1 MPSRFHQTPYQ
12 PSTGTNMASKVLKDE
27 IRIAYKLGELK
38 QLVRTLGGT
47 VTDPV
52 KLADDLISAGI
63 FAAQTNDIKIKQL
76 EQAVGAPALEFLL
89 EAFANHAPT
98 AANDHLSAFEDRA
111 AVFKANE
118 LLNNDTDA
126 DGDVLTITSI
136 SNATGGTATLNAD
149 GSVSFTAAADFNGEA
164 SFTYQ
169 VSDGGKLNGVSN
181 TATVHVLVAAVND
194 APVRTSGD
202 IGPAS
207 MDEDS
212 VVTPLNLGVV
222 TYAAGGGADE
232 AAQTLSV
239 TVTGVPDAMLGRV
252 VLADGVTPV
261 AAGQNYTIAE
271 LRGMAFSP
279 AADAHSSASFRYEV
293 RDSGGTANGGSN
305 TLEQEIAIHVRAVND
320 APEVGSDTL
329 RAGDQGMTTFTAA
342 QLLANDRDAD
352 GDTLTISAVTAG
364 NGGSVA
370 LNADGTVSFIPT
382 TGFTGSASF
391 TYTVTD
397 GSEQRVATANIDV
410 TTRIS
415 AIQGEGAASTRAG
428 ESVLVEA
435 RVTAWAPEMKMFWV
449 QEETADQDGN
459 IRTSEGVAVYY
470 GNAALPISADSLG
483 DIVRFSAKVT
493 EFRASGQ
500 STASGSLTELTG
512 ISGFTVL
519 HDGTTA
525 DIEAATQVTLP
536 VATAD
541 TLEQYEGML
550 VEIAAA
556 SGGDLFVADTYT
568 FGRFGEMTF
577 YADDVPLQ
585 FTQTHLPDAETNA
598 AYLDLLTRSSIQ
610 LEDRSTTQNPTLD
623 KLIAG
628 SQIERNGD
636 DLSASNFVRAGDTTD
651 SLTGVLSF
659 DRGIYELQPVQTVNL
674 TGEVRPVG
682 PDEAA
687 INVNGAAEIKVA
699 SFNVLN
705 YFTSLSV
712 ANTTA
717 DNFATPYGNTHEP
730 RGANTPEEFARQQAK
745 LVEAI
750 TGTGADVLGLM
761 EMQNNGF
768 GDGTSAIDSLV
779 DALNAKTGAGTYAY
793 VRGPYADGSG
803 AEPTAGSD
811 AIMVAIIYKT
821 ATVKPLGQAVTPD
834 SAVYSAFAAANRPPV
849 AQTFG
854 YVGDESKQFTLVVNH
869 FKSKGDGTEK
879 YVGDADSGDGQGAF
893 NATRLEA
900 AVQLAQWLDS
910 NPTGATDGDYL
921 MVGDM
926 NSYAME
932 DPIRYL
938 TGTQFDVNK
947 NYGGYSLTDAGKALS
962 GNYTL
967 LGGSGEY
974 SYVFDGLRGSL
985 DHALA
990 SEDLAGEITG
1000 VTHWHINADEQIMLD
1015 YNTEFNAAGLYRPD
1029 AYRSS
1034 DHDPVVVGL
1043 RLNSEKGS
1051 PSGTP
1056 PADIKAPML
1065 IVANPASGAA
1075 GVATNANIVFTFD
1088 EAVQKGSGR
1097 IVLRSTD
1104 GVSEVD
1110 INASS
1115 DQVSVNG
1122 STVTINPAADL
1133 LPGKTYTVTIE
1144 QGAFEDV
1151 SGNDFAGLAGKALS
1165 FSTAAAAQAARV
1177 VISEIH
1183 YDNAGADTGEAIALA
1198 GTAGMSLDGWSL
1210 VLYNGANG
1218 AAYSTRS
1225 LNGIVIDN
1233 EGSGYGEVV
1242 FNYPVDGIQNG
1253 SPDGVALIDNRGAVV
1268 QFLSYEGVMT
1278 AASGPA
1284 QGMSSTDIG
1293 ATQTSS
1299 TPIGQSLQLI
1309 GNAWQAAAQTMGTL
1323 NAGFTSL

>member
-1 MPSRFHQTPYQ
+1 
-12 PSTGTNMASKVLKDE
+12 MASRVLNDE

-47 VTDPV
+47 AADPI
-52 KLADDLISAGI
+52 KLADELISAGL

-76 EQAVGAPALEFLL
+76 EQAVGTPALDLL
-89 EAFANHAPT
+89 LAAFANRAPT
-98 AANDHLSAFEDRA
+98 AADDRLSAVEDRA
-111 AVFKANE
+111 ALFTATD
-118 LLNNDTDA
+118 LLGNDNDA
-126 DGDVLTITSI
+126 DGDTLAITAITS
-136 SNATGGTATLNAD
+136 ATGGTATLNAD
-149 GSVSFTAAADFNGEA
+149 GSVSFTAAPDFNGEA

-169 VSDGGKLNGVSN
+169 VSDGGRLNGVSN

-194 APVRTSGD
+194 APVRTSGEV
-202 IGPAS
+202 GPVT
-207 MDEDS
+207 MEEDA
-212 VVTPLNLGVV
+212 VATPLNLGVV

-239 TVTGVPDAMLGRV
+239 TVTGVPDATLGHV
-252 VLADGVTPV
+252 VLADGVTV
-261 AAGQNYTIAE
+261 VVAGQTYSIAE
-271 LRGMAFSP
+271 LRGMAFAP
-279 AADAHSSASFRYEV
+279 AADAHGSASFRYEV
-293 RDSGGTANGGSN
+293 RDSGGTANGGTD
-305 TLEQEIAIHVRAVND
+305 TLAQEIAIHVQAVND
-320 APEVGSDTL
+320 APDAVADTL
-329 RAGDQGMTTFTAA
+329 RAGDQGITTFTAT
-342 QLLANDRDAD
+342 QLLANDRDVD
-352 GDTLTISAVTAG
+352 GDALTITAVTAG
-364 NGGSVA
+364 KGGSVS
-370 LNADGTVSFIPT
+370 LNADGTISFIPE

-397 GSEQRVATANIDV
+397 GAEQRTAAATVDV

-415 AIQGEGAASTRAG
+415 AIQGEGAASTRVG

-459 IRTSEGVAVYY
+459 VRTSEGVAVYY
-470 GNAALPISADSLG
+470 GNAVSPVSADSLG

-500 STASGSLTELTG
+500 SAASGSLTELTG
-512 ISGFTVL
+512 ISGFTIV
-519 HDGTTA
+519 HDGTAA
-525 DIEAATQVTLP
+525 DIEAAAQVTLP

-550 VEIAAA
+550 VEVTAA

-585 FTQTHLPDAETNA
+585 FTQQNLPDAAANA
-598 AYLDLLTRSSIQ
+598 AYLDLLARSSIQ
-610 LEDRSTTQNPTLD
+610 LEDRSTAQNPSLD

-628 SQIERNGD
+628 SQIERNGVE
-636 DLSASNFVRAGDTTD
+636 LSAENFVRAGDTAN

-674 TGEVRPVG
+674 TGEARPVA

-687 INVNGAAEIKVA
+687 INANGTADIKVA

-730 RGANTPEEFARQQAK
+730 RGANTPEEFLRQQAK

-779 DALNAKTGAGTYAY
+779 DALNAKAGTGAYAY

-834 SAVYSAFAAANRPPV
+834 SAVYSAFAAANRPPI

-879 YVGDADSGDGQGAF
+879 YAGDADSGDGQGAF

-900 AVQLAQWLDS
+900 AVQLAQWLES

-921 MVGDM
+921 MVGDL

-962 GNYTL
+962 GDYTL
-967 LGGSGEY
+967 LGGTNEY

-990 SEDLAGEITG
+990 SDDLAGEITG

-1015 YNTEFNAAGLYRPD
+1015 YNTEFNATGLYRPD

-1043 RLNSEKGS
+1043 RLNSEEGS

-1056 PADIKAPML
+1056 PADTTAPAL
-1065 IVANPASGAA
+1065 VGSSPVSGAA
-1075 GVATNANIVFTFD
+1075 GIATNANIVFTFD
-1088 EAVQKGSGR
+1088 ETVQKGSGR

-1104 GVSEVD
+1104 GASEVAID
-1110 INASS
+1110 ISG

-1122 STVTINPAADL
+1122 STVTVNPAADL
-1133 LPGKTYTVTIE
+1133 LPGKTYTVTVE
-1144 QGAFEDV
+1144 QGAFEDA
-1151 SGNDFAGLAGKALS
+1151 SGNTFAGITNTELS
-1165 FSTAAAAQAARV
+1165 FSTVVAAPVARV

-1183 YDNAGADTGEAIALA
+1183 YDNVGTDVGEAIAVS

-1218 AAYSTRS
+1218 ATYNTRS
-1225 LNGIVIDN
+1225 LNGVVIDN
-1233 EGSGYGEVV
+1233 EGGGYGEVV

-1253 SPDGVALIDNRGAVV
+1253 SPDGIALIDNTGAVV

-1284 QGMSSTDIG
+1284 QGMISIDIG
-1293 ATQTSS
+1293 ASQASA
-1299 TPIGQSLQLI
+1299 PVGQSLQLI
-1309 GNAWQAAAQTMGTL
+1309 GNAWQTAAQTMGAL
-1323 NAGFTSL
+1323 NAGFTPL